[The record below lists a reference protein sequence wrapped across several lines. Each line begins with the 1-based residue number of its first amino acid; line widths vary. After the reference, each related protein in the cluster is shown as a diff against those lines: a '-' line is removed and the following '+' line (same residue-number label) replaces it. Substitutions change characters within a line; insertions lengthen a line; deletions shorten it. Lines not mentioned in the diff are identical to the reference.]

1 MNHDAQ
7 DKIFVLQE
15 LLTKLY
21 EENISKDN
29 IKEFIEMVKKL
40 YEDGTYRHQY
50 SQISGYL
57 YQMYKENP
65 KEMDLLQF
73 NIEELYK
80 RINENTECSDDL
92 RKSFNKLYDHVML
105 ECTRISQ
112 LYSLIP
118 NAKEL
123 DDKIEKTR
131 GDLIKA
137 QEENGKIKEDLEKA
151 KEENSKI
158 KEDLEKT
165 KDDMDKSTVSSITV
179 LSIFTGIVMAFVGG
193 FSILGSAFS
202 NTELFETRVWLLIL
216 LMSLVGFVF
225 FNTIFMFIYMVAKLS
240 GKKLSV
246 QCKAEECVRCRQCE
260 TCVNPRAFC
269 LFCKL
274 WKKYPYVLYVNVVLI
289 ICIIAS
295 GLCGIF
301 LNKTAVPVNVVQNG
315 IDTSE
320 RIDINVRFAGSY
332 LSPTEYVEKDDK
344 VNPMTGS

>member
-165 KDDMDKSTVSSITV
+165 KDDMDS
-179 LSIFTGIVMAFVGG
+179 
-193 FSILGSAFS
+193 
-202 NTELFETRVWLLIL
+202 
-216 LMSLVGFVF
+216 
-225 FNTIFMFIYMVAKLS
+225 FIYYGFKYFYRYCNGV
-240 GKKLSV
+240 
-246 QCKAEECVRCRQCE
+246 CWR
-260 TCVNPRAFC
+260 
-269 LFCKL
+269 LFDF
-274 WKKYPYVLYVNVVLI
+274 
-289 ICIIAS
+289 
-295 GLCGIF
+295 G
-301 LNKTAVPVNVVQNG
+301 Q
-315 IDTSE
+315 
-320 RIDINVRFAGSY
+320 RI
-332 LSPTEYVEKDDK
+332 
-344 VNPMTGS
+344 